1 MDNLIKEIR
10 SNHSDIYVDNTLA
23 AIRVSGKDNKKF
35 LQGQLTNDIEKISD
49 SYLNASYCTHQGKVI
64 VNIQV
69 FLSEDDVILLLSKS
83 LSKYFIEKISKY
95 ILMSD
100 VKFML
105 YNEITTLWS
114 VGVKAKELIREYK
127 IEEDKLC
134 SRVSESEYM
143 INMCMD
149 NTYQIRYVNLDSSN
163 TCNFEYNELS
173 ETQTCLIDL
182 FRLHT
187 RLKKDNIEKFI
198 PQVLNSDELET
209 VSYKKGCY
217 TGQEVIART
226 HYLGN
231 VKKHTYL
238 VTIDALINSETNVVN
253 SDGESVGE
261 LIGETFTYQ
270 EVTLSHCI
278 LRDSSDFNDLFI
290 KDNVVRVFAKE
301 DIS

>member
-10 SNHSDIYVDNTLA
+10 LNHSDMYIDNTLA
-23 AIRVSGKDNKKF
+23 AIRVTGKDNKKF
-35 LQGQLTNDIEKISD
+35 LQGQLTNDIEKLSD
-49 SYLNASYCTHQGKVI
+49 GYMNTSYCTHQGKVI

-83 LSKYFIEKISKY
+83 LSKYFVEKISKY

-105 YNEITTLWS
+105 YDEVIALWCL
-114 VGVKAKELIREYK
+114 GDKAKELMREYK

-134 SRVSESEYM
+134 SRISESEYM
-143 INMCMD
+143 INMCME
-149 NTYQIRYVNLDSSN
+149 NTHQIRYVNLDSSN
-163 TCNFEYNELS
+163 NSKFEYTESS

-187 RLKKDNIEKFI
+187 RLKIENIEKFI

-238 VTIDALINSETNVVN
+238 VTIDAPINNETNVVL
-253 SDGESVGE
+253 S
-261 LIGETFTYQ
+261 LI
-270 EVTLSHCI
+270 H
-278 LRDSSDFNDLFI
+278 
-290 KDNVVRVFAKE
+290 
-301 DIS
+301 ISEPTRPY

>member
-35 LQGQLTNDIEKISD
+35 LQGQLTNDIEKLSD
-49 SYLNASYCTHQGKVI
+49 RYINASYCTHQGKVI

-95 ILMSD
+95 VLMSD
-100 VKFML
+100 VKFIL
-105 YNEITTLWS
+105 YNEIITLWS
-114 VGVKAKELIREYK
+114 LDDKAKELMREYK

-134 SRVSESEYM
+134 RRVSESEYM

-163 TCNFEYNELS
+163 TCKYEYNELS
-173 ETQTCLIDL
+173 ESQTCLIDL

-187 RLKKDNIEKFI
+187 ILKIDNIEKYI
-198 PQVLNSDELET
+198 TQLCKN
-209 VSYKKGCY
+209 
-217 TGQEVIART
+217 I
-226 HYLGN
+226 
-231 VKKHTYL
+231 
-238 VTIDALINSETNVVN
+238 
-253 SDGESVGE
+253 
-261 LIGETFTYQ
+261 
-270 EVTLSHCI
+270 
-278 LRDSSDFNDLFI
+278 
-290 KDNVVRVFAKE
+290 
-301 DIS
+301 